1 MLHRPFPYT
10 KYPECA
16 RYVCGDY
23 GEVEKNNIELKY
35 PEPSSSQNIMEICI
49 CLPLLLI
56 SCTRINVIWLH
67 CMKYATVTLY
77 ERNIPHG

>member
-1 MLHRPFPYT
+1 MRRE
-10 KYPECA
+10 KNEC
-16 RYVCGDY
+16 YIDHSHTPNIPNVHGMCVCVDY
-23 GEVEKNNIELKY
+23 GEVEKNNIQLKY

-67 CMKYATVTLY
+67 CMKYAT
-77 ERNIPHG
+77 

>member
-1 MLHRPFPYT
+1 MNVTSTIPIHQISQMCT
-10 KYPECA
+10 
-16 RYVCGDY
+16 VCVCVDY
-23 GEVEKNNIELKY
+23 GEVEKNNIQLKY

-67 CMKYATVTLY
+67 CMKYAT
-77 ERNIPHG
+77 